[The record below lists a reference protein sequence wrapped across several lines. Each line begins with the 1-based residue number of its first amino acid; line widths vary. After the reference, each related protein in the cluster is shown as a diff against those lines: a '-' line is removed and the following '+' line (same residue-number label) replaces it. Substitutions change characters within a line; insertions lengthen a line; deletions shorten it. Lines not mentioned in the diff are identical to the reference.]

1 MLVPAAVIAASRSFT
16 VASVAM
22 SAPFQICVKSV
33 ALYRVD
39 LAEPQQVALLAGE
52 RRAGEG
58 LDQFGCDRGP
68 DHAGADA
75 EHVAVVVADALLGR
89 VVVVGHG
96 RADARDLAARHRDA
110 RAAAAHDDAALGL
123 ALDDGAADRER
134 HIRVVVGDAQVLW
147 LVAGRLQRR
156 DHRLAEWGA
165 RVIEGA
171 GDVHRAAASSVSASS
186 AAPRTPA
193 LTP

>member
-22 SAPFQICVKSV
+22 SAPFQICLKSV

-39 LAEPQQVALLAGE
+39 LAEPPHVALLAAE

-68 DHAGADA
+68 DHAGANA

-89 VVVVGHG
+89 VVVVGDG

-110 RAAAAHDDAALGL
+110 RAAPAHHDTALGL
-123 ALDDGAADRER
+123 AFDDCAAHPER
-134 HIRVVVGDAQVLW
+134 DVRVVVGDAQIPR
-147 LVAGRLQRR
+147 LVA
-156 DHRLAEWGA
+156 
-165 RVIEGA
+165 
-171 GDVHRAAASSVSASS
+171 
-186 AAPRTPA
+186 
-193 LTP
+193 